1 MCVEKKKKK
10 IKKRKNE
17 KKKTSKTR
25 FWDMGYH
32 IRKFQ
37 KTLFFEKIKKN
48 FIFFKILKKN

>member
-1 MCVEKKKKK
+1 MCVEKKNKK

-32 IRKFQ
+32 IRKFK
-37 KTLFFEKIKKN
+37 KTLFFEKIKKK
-48 FIFFKILKKN
+48 FIFFKILK